1 MEQEAVF
8 FNRDISWIDFNRRV
22 LAEGLRPDLP
32 PLDRF
37 RFLAI
42 VASNFDEF
50 FMVRVAAMKRA
61 LRSGAGPEQDPAGLG
76 PEAQLKRV
84 SEEVRDIQR
93 LQYECLRGEIFPALA
108 KGGLEL
114 VRPDAYYLSQMDY
127 LESFFMREIYPALTP
142 LRLEG
147 LPPAGGD
154 RAPSIDGLSLYAAFL
169 LEPDTAVA
177 AAPNAAAG
185 VSGTASRPAATVPD
199 AAAVGV
205 SDTAAPD
212 AAAAVS
218 DAAAPPDAAAA
229 VSDTTAL
236 PDAAAVFDA
245 VAPPAPASRP
255 VAIVR
260 IPPTLDRI
268 IWLPPDD
275 GAEAGGPAKTGLW
288 ALLDDVVLTWGA
300 YFFPGYAVRESM
312 VFKINRDAD
321 FSVDEKRDEDFI
333 EAMEEVLVRRDN
345 SRPVRMVCSADRQLL
360 RDELAR
366 RLELEEQDIYEL
378 DGPLDLGSL
387 ANLASVRGFDHL
399 ALKARPIYPSPDFGG
414 MDLRSPESI
423 WDRLSRGDVL
433 LHLPYQSFDSVVR
446 FFRDAAADPQVISI
460 KTALYRTSGDSPI
473 VRALEEAALKGKHVT
488 AMVELKARFDEELNI
503 SWANRLERA
512 GVIVVYG
519 LARLKVHAKISVV
532 VRREQGG
539 VKRYVHLS
547 TGNYNDRTAKLYEDI
562 CLFTAREDI
571 AFDAGL
577 LFNMITGYS
586 VISSMRQLV
595 IAPIALKDRL
605 LELIAREVNRSSREN
620 PGRIMAKMNS
630 LADPDIIQALYRA
643 SQAGVNIRLNVRGI
657 CMLVPGLAGLSENI
671 RVVSIVDRY
680 LEHSRIFSFA
690 NAGTEEFYLSS
701 ADWMPRN
708 LERRME
714 LMFPILQDDTKE
726 QIRAILEAYFRD
738 NLQSWLLDSRGRWTR
753 QEPFAGDAP
762 FRVQEYLLTQ
772 AARQAEN
779 PWASKQ
785 EFVVRRSPPA
795 EG

>member
-8 FNRDISWIDFNRRV
+8 FNRDISWIDFNQRV
-22 LAEGLRPDLP
+22 LEEGLRSDLP

-61 LRSGAGPEQDPAGLG
+61 LRSGAGPEQDPAGLS
-76 PEAQLKRV
+76 PEAQLKQA
-84 SEEVRDIQR
+84 SEKVREILR
-93 LQYECLRGEIFPALA
+93 LQYECLRNEVFPALA
-108 KGGLEL
+108 RGGLEL
-114 VRPDAYYLSQMDY
+114 VRPDSYFLSQMDY
-127 LESFFMREIYPALTP
+127 LESFFMKEIFPVLTP

-147 LPPAGGD
+147 LSLAGEKHS
-154 RAPSIDGLSLYAAFL
+154 PSIDSFSLYAAFM
-169 LEPDTAVA
+169 LEPE
-177 AAPNAAAG
+177 
-185 VSGTASRPAATVPD
+185 SSSAS
-199 AAAVGV
+199 
-205 SDTAAPD
+205 
-212 AAAAVS
+212 
-218 DAAAPPDAAAA
+218 
-229 VSDTTAL
+229 
-236 PDAAAVFDA
+236 
-245 VAPPAPASRP
+245 ASSL
-255 VAIVR
+255 ISIIR
-260 IPPTLDRI
+260 IPPALDRI
-268 IWLPPDD
+268 IWLPPEGREGEADD
-275 GAEAGGPAKTGLW
+275 RTGGAAKTGLW

-312 VFKINRDAD
+312 LFKINRDAD

-345 SRPVRMVCSADRQLL
+345 SRPVRMICSADRRLL

-366 RLELEEQDIYEL
+366 RLDLEERDIYEI
-378 DGPLDLGSL
+378 DGPLDLKTL
-387 ANLASVRGFDHL
+387 ADLSSVRGFDHL
-399 ALKARPIYPSPDFGG
+399 RLKTRPIYPSPDFAGF
-414 MDLRSPESI
+414 DLRSAESI
-423 WDRLSRGDVL
+423 WDRISRGDVM

-460 KTALYRTSGDSPI
+460 KTALYRTGGDSPI
-473 VRALEEAALKGKHVT
+473 VHALEEAALKGKHVS
-488 AMVELKARFDEELNI
+488 ALVELKARFDEELNI

-519 LARLKVHAKISVV
+519 LARLKVHAKISIV
-532 VRREQGG
+532 VRREQNA

-547 TGNYNDRTAKLYEDI
+547 TGNYNDKTAKLYEDI

-571 AFDAGL
+571 AFDTGL

-586 VISSMRQLV
+586 VISSMRRLV

-605 LELIAREVNRSSREN
+605 IELIDREAKRSSREN

-630 LADPDIIQALYRA
+630 LADSDVIRALYRA

-657 CMLVPGLAGLSENI
+657 CMLVPGLSGLSENI

-680 LEHSRIFSFA
+680 LEHSRIFYFA
-690 NAGTEEFYLSS
+690 NAGTEELYLSS

-714 LMFPILQDDTKE
+714 LMFPILQEDMKE
-726 QIRAILEAYFRD
+726 QIRTILEAYFRD

-753 QEPFAGDAP
+753 QEPSVDEAP
-762 FRVQEYLLTQ
+762 FRVQEYLLNQ

-779 PWASKQ
+779 PWASRQ

>member
-1 MEQEAVF
+1 V
-8 FNRDISWIDFNRRV
+8 
-22 LAEGLRPDLP
+22 
-32 PLDRF
+32 
-37 RFLAI
+37 
-42 VASNFDEF
+42 
-50 FMVRVAAMKRA
+50 
-61 LRSGAGPEQDPAGLG
+61 SG
-76 PEAQLKRV
+76 
-84 SEEVRDIQR
+84 
-93 LQYECLRGEIFPALA
+93 
-108 KGGLEL
+108 
-114 VRPDAYYLSQMDY
+114 
-127 LESFFMREIYPALTP
+127 
-142 LRLEG
+142 
-147 LPPAGGD
+147 
-154 RAPSIDGLSLYAAFL
+154 
-169 LEPDTAVA
+169 A
-177 AAPNAAAG
+177 AAPLDAAVAVSDAG
-185 VSGTASRPAATVPD
+185 ALDAVVSGTAPLG
-199 AAAVGV
+199 AVV
-205 SDTAAPD
+205 AAPD
-212 AAAAVS
+212 AAVAVS
-218 DAAAPPDAAAA
+218 DAGALDAVVSGTADAVLDVAAVSGTAVAADAPLVAAA
-229 VSDTTAL
+229 VSDPAAVVSGTAAPL
-236 PDAAAVFDA
+236 AAA
-245 VAPPAPASRP
+245 ASPR

-260 IPPTLDRI
+260 IPPALDRI
-268 IWLPPDD
+268 IWLPPGD
-275 GAEAGGPAKTGLW
+275 GADAGEAVKTGLW

-345 SRPVRMVCSADRQLL
+345 SRPVRMVCSADRRLL

-366 RLELEEQDIYEL
+366 RLELEERDVYEL

-387 ANLASVRGFDHL
+387 ANLASARGFDHL
-399 ALKARPIYPSPDFGG
+399 ALKARPVYPSPDFAG
-414 MDLRSPESI
+414 MDLRPSESV

-532 VRREQGG
+532 VRREQDG

-547 TGNYNDRTAKLYEDI
+547 TGNYNDRTAKLYEDL

-586 VISSMRQLV
+586 VISAMRQLV
-595 IAPIALKDRL
+595 IAPIALKKRL
-605 LELIAREVNRSSREN
+605 LELIGREARRSSREN

-630 LADPDIIQALYRA
+630 LADPDIIRALYRA
-643 SQAGVNIRLNVRGI
+643 SRAGVSVSLNVRGI
-657 CMLVPGLAGLSENI
+657 CMLVPGLPGLSENI
-671 RVVSIVDRY
+671 RVVSVVDRY
-680 LEHSRIFSFA
+680 LEHARVFAFA

-738 NLQSWLLDSRGRWTR
+738 NTQSWLLDSSGRWTR
-753 QEPFAGDAP
+753 REPPAGDAP
-762 FRVQEYLLTQ
+762 FRVQEYLLAQ
-772 AARQAEN
+772 AARLAET
-779 PWASKQ
+779 PWASHQ
-785 EFVVRRSPPA
+785 EFVVRRSPH
-795 EG
+795 